1 MDIDRAIKNPAG
13 TFATPEALSKSS
25 ELTTEEA
32 RDPIA
37 MERSAAAIASSGRRG
52 HATKRCGR
60 EHYGRPLGRV
70 TSSLS
75 RIDADLKRVSN
86 SSG

>member
-1 MDIDRAIKNPAG
+1 MDIDRAMKNPAG

-37 MERSAAAIASSGRRG
+37 MERSAAAIASNGRRG

-60 EHYGRPLGRV
+60 EHYG
-70 TSSLS
+70 
-75 RIDADLKRVSN
+75 
-86 SSG
+86 